1 MFARRKVFRSMLAV
15 LGAAVLAVGIATAPS
30 AAGQASPAAA
40 LYHELYRPQFH
51 FTPARNW
58 MNDPNGPIFFNG
70 RYHLF
75 YQYNPSGSQWGNIS
89 WGHAVSKDL
98 VHWTELPVAI
108 PQDANEFVFSG
119 SVVYDKTNSSG
130 LGTAANPPL
139 VAVYTSA
146 FKSTGIQAQS
156 LAYSVDGGL
165 TWTKYAGNPVLNL
178 NSTNFRDPH
187 VFWYAPNK
195 NWVMV
200 VALSDQHK
208 VSFYTSTNLKNWTHR
223 SDFGPA
229 GAVGGV
235 WETPTIVP
243 LYVNG
248 DHKRLKWVL
257 VVGLNPG
264 SFAGGSGDQYFVG
277 SFDGKTFTSDESGSY
292 TPPPGTTYAGFDNGT
307 YSPWAVTGDAFGA
320 APATGALPG
329 QSPVTGFIGTGFV
342 DSFNNFDAGTGTL
355 TSPAF
360 PVTQRYLNFLVGG
373 GNHPHVPGTVLN
385 PPIPPG
391 TTFADFEGTDYGQGW
406 TTTGDFVGTGPVAG
420 AIGDQQPVSGY
431 LGQKL
436 VNTFLNHDLS
446 TGTIDSPTFTINS
459 DYIDFLVG
467 GGFHPYTGAPFDPG
481 AGPTAINLV
490 VGGQVVDTATGT
502 NNEALNWAS
511 WNVSALKGQQA
522 QIQILDQNTGGWGHI
537 NVDNIVFSDQAAQPR
552 SVETAVDLLVN
563 GNVVASST
571 GSNSESL
578 DWASFDLGP
587 YLGQNAQIQIVD
599 ENTGGFGHILADQF
613 TFADAPALS
622 SIQRAH
628 WVDYGAD
635 FYAATSFN
643 DLPDGNQVLI
653 GWMNNWNYAGSIPT
667 SPWRSAD
674 SVPRQLALQDIGGKI
689 QLTQQP
695 VGNLSKLHTGAAVT
709 SGSKP
714 ITGTISAGISGPTL
728 DLDATFAP
736 GTASQFGLNVH
747 TGGGQLTQI
756 GYDTTT
762 HEVYVDRTKSGD
774 VSFDPTFA
782 SVQRAPFP
790 LAGGTVRLHVLV
802 DTSSV
807 EVFTDQG
814 QVVFTDQIFP
824 SPSSTGVSFFA
835 NNGTAT
841 LVSSIGWHMA
851 SIWP

>member
-1 MFARRKVFRSMLAV
+1 MFGRRKVFRSMLAV

-257 VVGLNPG
+257 VVGINPG
-264 SFAGGSGDQYFVG
+264 GYASGSADQYFVG
-277 SFDGKTFTSDESGSY
+277 DFDGSTFTSDDPTTY
-292 TPPPGTTYAGFDNGT
+292 TPPAGTLIGDGGFEGDTYGDWTAAGTAFGSGPAHSDNPTNG
-307 YSPWAVTGDAFGA
+307 AVGHGWVDSYGTGD
-320 APATGALPG
+320 P
-329 QSPVTGFIGTGFV
+329 
-342 DSFNNFDAGTGTL
+342 DTGTL

-360 PVTQRYLNFLVGG
+360 TIAQNYINFLMAG
-373 GNHPHVPGTVLN
+373 GNHPYVVGGLTS
-385 PPIPPG
+385 PPAG
-391 TTFADFEGTDYGQGW
+391 TTIEDFEGDSLPGW
-406 TTTGDFVGTGPVAG
+406 TGTGDFVGITPSKENLPGQLGSGVLDTCQAGCDAAEGTVTSPAFTVNAKYLDVLIAGGNHPLGGAMPTAVA
-420 AIGDQQPVSGY
+420 V
-431 LGQKL
+431 L
-436 VNTFLNHDLS
+436 VN
-446 TGTIDSPTFTINS
+446 
-459 DYIDFLVG
+459 
-467 GGFHPYTGAPFDPG
+467 
-481 AGPTAINLV
+481 
-490 VGGQVVDTATGT
+490 GQVVASVTGNNSVSLNWQAIDVSAYAGQQAQLEVIDQSDGSNGWGHVIFDNPMLSDVKAVGWANQTGANLIVNGQVVRSATG
-502 NNEALNWAS
+502 NSSPDLDWQS
-511 WNVSALKGQQA
+511 WNVSDLKGQQA
-522 QIQILDQNTGGWGHI
+522 Q
-537 NVDNIVFSDQAAQPR
+537 V
-552 SVETAVDLLVN
+552 
-563 GNVVASST
+563 
-571 GSNSESL
+571 
-578 DWASFDLGP
+578 
-587 YLGQNAQIQIVD
+587 QIVD
-599 ENTGGFGHILADQF
+599 QNSGGDWGHTIADN
-613 TFADAPALS
+613 FAQSDAPALS

-762 HEVYVDRTKSGD
+762 HEVYVDRTRSGD

-814 QVVFTDQIFP
+814 QVVLTDQIFP

-835 NNGTAT
+835 TNGTAT
-841 LVSSIGWHMA
+841 LVSGVGWHMA

>member
-1 MFARRKVFRSMLAV
+1 MFGSRRNLHSKLAI
-15 LGAAVLAVGIATAPS
+15 LAASVLAIGLATAPS
-30 AAGQASPAAA
+30 SQAQTSPA

-58 MNDPNGPIFFNG
+58 MNDPNGPIFFSG
-70 RYHLF
+70 QYHLF
-75 YQYNPSGSQWGNIS
+75 YQYNPSGTQWGSIS

-98 VHWTELPVAI
+98 VHWMELPVAI
-108 PQDANEFVFSG
+108 PQDANEYVFSG
-119 SVVYDKTNSSG
+119 SVVYDRMNSSG

-146 FKSTGIQAQS
+146 FKANGIQAQS
-156 LAYSVDGGL
+156 LAFSTDGGL

-187 VFWYAPNK
+187 VFWYAPSRR
-195 NWVMV
+195 WVMV

-208 VSFYTSTNLKNWTHR
+208 VSFYTSTNLKNWAHR

-229 GAVGGV
+229 GATGGV

-248 DHKRLKWVL
+248 DYQRLKWVL
-257 VVGLNPG
+257 IVGINPG
-264 SFAGGSGDQYFVG
+264 AIAGGSGDQYFVG

-292 TPPPGTTYAGFDNGT
+292 TPPPGTLYAGFDTGT
-307 YSPWAVTGDAFGA
+307 YAPWTTTGDAFGA

-355 TSPAF
+355 TSPPF
-360 PVTQRYLNFLVGG
+360 TVTDRYLNFLVGG

-385 PPIPPG
+385 PPLPSG
-391 TTFADFEGTDYGQGW
+391 TTFADFEGTTYGDGW

-420 AIGDQQPVSGY
+420 TIGDQQPVSGY

-446 TGTIDSPTFTINS
+446 VGTIDSPTFTISS

-467 GGFHPYTGAPFDPG
+467 GGFHPYTGTPFDPG
-481 AGPTAINLV
+481 SGPTAVNLV
-490 VGGQVVDTATGT
+490 VGGKVVDTATGS
-502 NNEALNWAS
+502 NSEFLNWAS

-522 QIQILDQNTGGWGHI
+522 QIQIVDENTGGWGHI
-537 NVDNIVFSDQAAQPR
+537 LADNIVFSGEAAQPR

-563 GNVVASST
+563 GTVVASAT

-578 DWASFDLGP
+578 DWASFDLGA
-587 YLGQNAQIQIVD
+587 YLGQNVQIQIVD
-599 ENTGGFGHILADQF
+599 ANTGGWGHVLADQF
-613 TFADAPALS
+613 TFATAPALS
-622 SIQRAH
+622 SVQRAH

-643 DLPDGNQVLI
+643 DLPNGNQVLI
-653 GWMNNWNYAGSIPT
+653 AWMNNWNYAGNIPT

-674 SVPRQLALQDIGGKI
+674 TVPRQLALQDIGGKT

-695 VGNLSKLHTGAAVT
+695 VSRLTKLHTGTAAT
-709 SGSKP
+709 STLTP
-714 ITGTISAGISGPTL
+714 ITGTIPAGISGPIL
-728 DLDATFAP
+728 DLDETFAA
-736 GTASQFGLNVH
+736 GNASQFGLNVH
-747 TGGGQLTQI
+747 VGNGQQTQI

-762 HEVYVDRTKSGD
+762 HEVYIDRTKSGD

-782 SVQRAPFP
+782 SVQRAP
-790 LAGGTVRLHVLV
+790 LAIDAQGRVRLHVLV

-814 QVVFTDQIFP
+814 QVVLTDQIFP
-824 SPSSTGVSFFA
+824 SPSSNDVTLFA

-841 LVSSIGWHMA
+841 LVTGTGWHMA

>member
-1 MFARRKVFRSMLAV
+1 MFGSRGNLRSKLAV
-15 LGAAVLAVGIATAPS
+15 LAAVVLAIGLASAPPSS
-30 AAGQASPAAA
+30 AQTSPA

-70 RYHLF
+70 QYHLF

-89 WGHAVSKDL
+89 WGHAVSMDL

-119 SVVYDKTNSSG
+119 SVVYDRMNSSG

-139 VAVYTSA
+139 VAIYTSA
-146 FKSTGIQAQS
+146 QKAPPGIQEQA
-156 LAYSVDGGL
+156 LAYSTDGGL
-165 TWTKYAGNPVLNL
+165 TWTKYAGNPVLNI

-187 VFWYAPNK
+187 VFWYAPLK
-195 NWVMV
+195 SWVMV

-208 VSFYTSTNLKNWTHR
+208 VSFYTSPNLKDWTHQ

-248 DHKRLKWVL
+248 NRKSLKWVL

-264 SFAGGSGDQYFVG
+264 AIAGGSGDQYFVG
-277 SFDGKTFTSDESGSY
+277 SFNGNAFTSDESGTY
-292 TPPPGTTYAGFDNGT
+292 TPPPGTTYAGFDTGT
-307 YSPWAVTGDAFGA
+307 YAPWTTTGDAFGA

-329 QSPVTGFIGTGFV
+329 QSPVTGFVGTGFV

-355 TSPAF
+355 TSPPF
-360 PVTQRYLNFLVGG
+360 TVTDRYLNFL
-373 GNHPHVPGTVLN
+373 
-385 PPIPPG
+385 
-391 TTFADFEGTDYGQGW
+391 
-406 TTTGDFVGTGPVAG
+406 
-420 AIGDQQPVSGY
+420 
-431 LGQKL
+431 
-436 VNTFLNHDLS
+436 
-446 TGTIDSPTFTINS
+446 
-459 DYIDFLVG
+459 
-467 GGFHPYTGAPFDPG
+467 
-481 AGPTAINLV
+481 

-511 WNVSALKGQQA
+511 WNVAALKGQQA
-522 QIQILDQNTGGWGHI
+522 QIQILDENTGGWGH
-537 NVDNIVFSDQAAQPR
+537 VLADNIVFSDQPAQPR

-563 GNVVASST
+563 GNVVASAT
-571 GSNSESL
+571 GSNSENL
-578 DWASFDLGP
+578 DWASFDLGA

-599 ENTGGFGHILADQF
+599 ANTGGWGHVLADQF
-613 TFADAPALS
+613 TFGTAPALS
-622 SIQRAH
+622 SVQRAH

-643 DLPDGNQVLI
+643 DLPNGNQVLI
-653 GWMNNWNYAGSIPT
+653 AWMNNWNYAGNIPT

-674 SVPRQLALQDIGGKI
+674 TVPRQLALQDIGGKT

-695 VGNLSKLHTGAAVT
+695 VANLTKLHTGTAVT
-709 SGSKP
+709 SALKP
-714 ITGTISAGISGPTL
+714 ITGTIPAGISGPTL
-728 DLDATFAP
+728 DLDQTFAP
-736 GTASQFGLNVH
+736 GSASQFGLNVH
-747 TGGGQLTQI
+747 VGNGQQTQI
-756 GYDTTT
+756 GYDSTT
-762 HEVYVDRTKSGD
+762 HEVYIDRTKSGD

-782 SVQRAPFP
+782 SVQRAP
-790 LAGGTVRLHVLV
+790 LATDAQGHVRLHVLV

-814 QVVFTDQIFP
+814 QVVLTDQIFP
-824 SPSSTGVSFFA
+824 SPSSNDVTLFA

-841 LVSSIGWHMA
+841 LVSGTGWHMA